1 MLDSGSAED
10 ISFYRL
16 FEVNSDSGDDV
27 GSVIVPAQVDY
38 SSSDH
43 KATLTFSAA
52 LAADKLFRLEV
63 GEQTESIEISPVS
76 VGEIVIEESPLPAPE
91 IHPFNITFNSDLTPR
106 PTFINNAAPTFAGTG
121 RAGAT
126 VTLVVDSDNDGIPE
140 TVIGTTVVGNNDQWS
155 IRPEDNLRSTEPGI
169 DGPEGR
175 VAFFA
180 FQTDSLGRVS
190 PTLSSHVDIDLG
202 APTQPLIDQLPPQ
215 ATNTPTITGVGEPG
229 AALTLFNRVD
239 GAEVVLNTN
248 GREIEVDAD
257 GTDSNQSP
265 ARGRTHS
272 FCEAKRCSWKCER

>member
-1 MLDSGSAED
+1 M
-10 ISFYRL
+10 F
-16 FEVNSDSGDDV
+16 
-27 GSVIVPAQVDY
+27 
-38 SSSDH
+38 
-43 KATLTFSAA
+43 TL
-52 LAADKLFRLEV
+52 
-63 GEQTESIEISPVS
+63 
-76 VGEIVIEESPLPAPE
+76 
-91 IHPFNITFNSDLTPR
+91 R
-106 PTFINNAAPTFAGTG
+106 PTFTNDASPTFAGTG

-155 IRPEDNLRSTEPGI
+155 IEPEDNLRSQEN

-215 ATNTPTITGVGEPG
+215 ATNTPIITGVGEPG

-257 GTDSNQSP
+257 GTWTLPIVEPLPEGVLTVFARQRDAAGNVSDDSLDMVFEVDLTPPPTP
-265 ARGRTHS
+265 AFDLNDINGEEPPILRSSRPTITGTGDPGAHYTE
-272 FCEAKRCSWKCER
+272 C